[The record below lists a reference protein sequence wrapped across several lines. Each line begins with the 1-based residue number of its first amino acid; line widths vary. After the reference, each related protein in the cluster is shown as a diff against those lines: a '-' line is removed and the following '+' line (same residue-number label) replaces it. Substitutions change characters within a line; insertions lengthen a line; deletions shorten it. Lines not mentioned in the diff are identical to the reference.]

1 MLKNECLC
9 SPNYVPYLLHHLLNS
24 YVKSGTSSVFEAKR
38 WIKPNL
44 CLQWD
49 YILVQKELNS
59 SLILYLEDTVGTQKK
74 SNQPKIGA
82 SGDDA

>member
-1 MLKNECLC
+1 MISQVL
-9 SPNYVPYLLHHLLNS
+9 
-24 YVKSGTSSVFEAKR
+24 GSVLEAKR

-82 SGDDA
+82 SGDDAWVLGKKKKKGKVMKAK

>member
-1 MLKNECLC
+1 MISQVL
-9 SPNYVPYLLHHLLNS
+9 
-24 YVKSGTSSVFEAKR
+24 GSVLEAKR